1 MSDIIYRIL
10 NPALNP
16 PQVVFEGNDEQ
27 ATLRDYAA
35 RHDAHTQGLIISK
48 SENGGMSW
56 TAVPIRA
63 PDVAL
68 PLAAQAAA
76 AAAPSTAPHA
86 MQGAPPITPS
96 VGSVTA
102 GQAAAALG
110 TPGNPSQHQH
120 AAPSVAPVAPPVISP
135 AGHLAA
141 ETEHADSRGS
151 TKHRK

>member
-1 MSDIIYRIL
+1 MSNIVYRIL

-16 PQVVFEGNDEQ
+16 PQVVFECNDEQ
-27 ATLRDYAA
+27 SALRDYAA

-48 SENGGMSW
+48 SENGGASW
-56 TAVPIRA
+56 TGVPLRA
-63 PDVAL
+63 PDVAV

-76 AAAPSTAPHA
+76 AVAPSTASHA

-110 TPGNPSQHQH
+110 TPPVSPVTHPSQ
-120 AAPSVAPVAPPVISP
+120 AAPSVAPPVISP
-135 AGHLAA
+135 AGHLAD
-141 ETEHADSRGS
+141 TEHAETRGS
-151 TKHRK
+151 TKHHRK